1 MGIAFTQAILN
12 LHLTGKIRNIL
23 HLLGIRVKML
33 RGVSS
38 VFLLDRAK
46 NPKWFE
52 NIFDEFRTKPL

>member
-1 MGIAFTQAILN
+1 MRIAFTQAMLS

-23 HLLGIRVKML
+23 YLLGIRIKML
-33 RGVSS
+33 RDESW

-52 NIFDEFRTKPL
+52 NIFDEFRTKLL